1 MKKNVFLKLASALL
15 VLCLASTC
23 AIGTTFAK
31 YTTADKAS
39 DTARVAKWG
48 ITVATSGSLFGTD
61 YASNSAGTDADSIV
75 ASSTNVNS
83 SNVWNIVAP
92 GTKNEAGFQVK
103 LSGTPEVAYN
113 VTATNNDVAAED
125 IWLAEGTYGVMVK
138 QTGLNA
144 ASNVV
149 GLYTLSG
156 STYTKVAAGTSW
168 SNGTDYYALHDITE
182 VDAKYFPIQWA
193 VAHSGSAPAIAT
205 TSDLNAIATAMINN
219 LNTDGLDGLAN
230 EDIAAGYT
238 LTWKWVFEL
247 DAATNAKDT
256 VLGNLIA
263 AASTPGQ
270 TNIVKMT
277 ATDTYTAVTVT
288 SDMQAKVGDTVVAN
302 LQVAF
307 GLKVTV
313 NQVD

>member
-125 IWLAEGTYGVMVK
+125 IWLAEGTYGVMVE

-156 STYTKVAAGTSW
+156 STYTKVAAGAW
-168 SNGTDYYALHDITE
+168 AAGTTYYALHDITE

-193 VAHSGSAPAIAT
+193 VVHSGSAPAIAT
-205 TSDLNAIATAMINN
+205 TSDLNAIAQAMIDN
-219 LNTDGLDGLAN
+219 LNTDALDGLAN
-230 EDIAAGYT
+230 EDIAASYK
-238 LTWKWVFEL
+238 LTWKWAFEL

-256 VLGNLIA
+256 ILGNLIA
-263 AASTPGQ
+263 AVSTPGQ
-270 TNIVKMT
+270 TNIVKMAT
-277 ATDTYTAVTVT
+277 ATTYTAVTVT
-288 SDMQAKVGDTVVAN
+288 SDMEAKVGDDVVAN
-302 LQVAF
+302 LQIAF

-313 NQVD
+313 DQVD